1 MPAPKG
7 NQFWKLRSKH
17 GRDKLF
23 ATPELLWEE
32 ACNYFEWCD
41 KTPIKTDEVVK
52 SGILAGTLIK
62 VPKKRPY
69 TIQGL
74 CIYLDANTEFFNQFR
89 KEMRE
94 RTDKEAKDFSCIINK
109 IDEIIYQQ
117 KFEGAVVGLFNSN
130 IIARDLGLRDK
141 QDLTSNGE
149 QIATP
154 TAIQVQIIP
163 PEDDE

>member
-41 KTPIKTDEVVK
+41 KTPIKTDEVIK

-74 CIYLDANTEFFNQFR
+74 CIYLGVHSEYFR
-89 KEMRE
+89 RFKEE
-94 RTDKEAKDFSCIINK
+94 QKDKTDEISKDFCRVVAHIE
-109 IDEIIYQQ
+109 EIIYQQ

>member
-62 VPKKRPY
+62 APKKRPY

-74 CIYLDANTEFFNQFR
+74 CIYLGVNSEFFRTF
-89 KEMRE
+89 KERQ
-94 RTDKEAKDFSCIINK
+94 KETNDEVSKDFLRVVAQIE
-109 IDEIIYQQ
+109 EIIYQQ

-149 QIATP
+149 QITTP